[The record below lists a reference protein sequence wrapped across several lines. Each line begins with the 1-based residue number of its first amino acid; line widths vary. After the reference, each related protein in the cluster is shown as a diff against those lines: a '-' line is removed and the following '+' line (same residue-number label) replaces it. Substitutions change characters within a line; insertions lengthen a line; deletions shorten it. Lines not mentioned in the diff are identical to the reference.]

1 MPCPRVP
8 LGSATPAYGGG
19 VRCPSWGGVAPW
31 VYRIRTGASSSHE
44 TSRMRR
50 TSRRCDVQSAC
61 WRGLRSGV
69 HRGAT
74 IFRKLSENFRGV
86 HRNGCLHNNCQHQL
100 IRSRSSSRQLN
111 PFFFSLLSRPGGQPH
126 RGSFLFGRL
135 RCRRGGPDPSA
146 RNLWFIKGARSV
158 WRLINDAESCGE
170 GLCMGGEVSTS
181 TRRLVVG
188 VDDTVGLGCAKMRN
202 L

>member
-8 LGSATPAYGGG
+8 LRGIEVDGITFPDTPCPRVPLGGATPAYGGG
-19 VRCPSWGGVAPW
+19 VWFPSWGGVAPW

-50 TSRRCDVQSAC
+50 TSRRCDVQAAC

-135 RCRRGGPDPSA
+135 RCRMCR
-146 RNLWFIKGARSV
+146 RRRYLMIW
-158 WRLINDAESCGE
+158 
-170 GLCMGGEVSTS
+170 GLLAHL
-181 TRRLVVG
+181 R
-188 VDDTVGLGCAKMRN
+188 D
-202 L
+202 